1 MNICY
6 NIFHIEGLGESSH
19 LRKKLSDQVISTL
32 DGVIDRLATQ
42 PVLINSQDLYDNFT
56 DNVFNLKPHFE
67 FKFGEMGVWASNIV
81 AINEFIKSDY
91 DALLLME
98 DDIQINNNFYE
109 LLSEYLKIIP
119 EDWDTFSY
127 FVHPNQFDRYTNI
140 HSKDEVVPAYQDW
153 SMLCWIINKTAAK
166 KIVEDISNNGISMPI
181 DWYIF
186 RQPEKFKSYSLSPT
200 ARRGCELYDTTSTF
214 QQINDRI
221 KINGTL

>member
-6 NIFHIEGLGESSH
+6 NIFHIEGLGESSL
-19 LRKKLSDQVISTL
+19 LRKELSDKVISAL
-32 DGVIDRLATQ
+32 DGVVDRLETE
-42 PVLINSQDLYDNFT
+42 PVLINSQDLYDNFIN
-56 DNVFNLKPHFE
+56 NVFDLKPNFA

-91 DALLLME
+91 DAIMLME
-98 DDIQINNNFYE
+98 DDIQINDNFYE

-127 FVHPNQFDRYTNI
+127 FVHPNQFDRYNN
-140 HSKDEVVPAYQDW
+140 HSADEVVPAYQDW
-153 SMLCWIINKTAAK
+153 SMLCWLISKPAAK
-166 KIVEDISNNGISMPI
+166 KIIDDVSSNGISMPI

-186 RQPEKFKSYSLSPT
+186 RQPEKFKSYSLSPK

-214 QQINDRI
+214 QQIDDRI